1 MRWWTVARLLRF
13 GINVAQ
19 WDVDLTIHGD
29 MYQYFKSEPMEGIHW
44 LCGCE
49 GTCRGIYCNGGT
61 CYYTETTIGK
71 GYPRMS
77 TRHSPMLHLYPPHS
91 MPTCQQETGSV

>member
-29 MYQYFKSEPMEGIHW
+29 MYEYFKSDPMEGIHW
-44 LCGCE
+44 VCSCE
-49 GTCRGIYCNGGT
+49 GVCGGLECNGGVPFSEEQHQVRVRVRVRGA
-61 CYYTETTIGK
+61 CSGFI
-71 GYPRMS
+71 
-77 TRHSPMLHLYPPHS
+77 
-91 MPTCQQETGSV
+91 